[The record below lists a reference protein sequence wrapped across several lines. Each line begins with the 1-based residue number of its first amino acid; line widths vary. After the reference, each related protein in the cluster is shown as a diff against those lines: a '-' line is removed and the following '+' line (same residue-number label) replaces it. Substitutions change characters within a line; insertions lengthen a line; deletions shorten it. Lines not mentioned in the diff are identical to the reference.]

1 MASTVNMSTS
11 DFLAR
16 LELDGRARARPQR
29 HGYWTL
35 ALGAALG
42 VSAWFLLHNQ
52 GGARSAFAHALP
64 APVEAK
70 AGASAVPDEVPRR
83 AIAAPELPAAATA
96 AALQA
101 TGYVV
106 ARRAATVSARTTA
119 AVQAVY
125 VDDGSY
131 VRAGAAMAQLDD
143 RVKRA
148 QYELATAQLKA
159 ANARVVEVDA
169 QIQAAQQR
177 LERLTALTA
186 RRMASQASLD
196 DETAN
201 LRGQRARR
209 ATMAQLA
216 ESAARH
222 QQVQRLE
229 LEDYVIRAPFDGV
242 VTHRTA
248 QQGEIVSPISAG
260 GGFTRTGIAT
270 LVDMASLEVEVDITE
285 SYISRVAPRQPVR
298 IVLNAYPERS
308 YQGRV
313 IAVIPTADRNK
324 ATIRV
329 RIALTDTDSRVLPE
343 MGVRVD
349 FTDP

>member
-209 ATMAQLA
+209 ARRQTPAGA
-216 ESAARH
+216 KAGTG
-222 QQVQRLE
+222 RLC
-229 LEDYVIRAPFDGV
+229 YS
-242 VTHRTA
+242 RTLRRCSDA
-248 QQGEIVSPISAG
+248 SNRPAG
-260 GGFTRTGIAT
+260 G
-270 LVDMASLEVEVDITE
+270 D
-285 SYISRVAPRQPVR
+285 
-298 IVLNAYPERS
+298 
-308 YQGRV
+308 
-313 IAVIPTADRNK
+313 
-324 ATIRV
+324 
-329 RIALTDTDSRVLPE
+329 RIANFRWRRIHSYWHRNP
-343 MGVRVD
+343 R
-349 FTDP
+349 

>member
-11 DFLAR
+11 NLLAQ
-16 LELDGRARARPQR
+16 LELDRSARARPQR
-29 HGYWTL
+29 DGYGTL
-35 ALGAALG
+35 ALGAVLG
-42 VSAWFLLHNQ
+42 VGAWFLLHTQ
-52 GGARSAFAHALP
+52 GGPGPEVAHVWP
-64 APVEAK
+64 EPVEAM
-70 AGASAVPDEVPRR
+70 ASAVRDKAPKRT
-83 AIAAPELPAAATA
+83 IAEPEIPAAVTA

-125 VDDGSY
+125 VDEGSY

-169 QIQAAQQR
+169 QIQATLQK
-177 LERLTALTA
+177 LERLTAMAA

-196 DETAN
+196 DEAAI
-201 LRGQRARR
+201 LKQQQARR

-229 LEDYVIRAPFDGV
+229 LDDYIIRAPFDGV
-242 VTHRTA
+242 VTRRTA

-285 SYISRVAPRQPVR
+285 SHISRVAPKQPVR
-298 IVLNAYPERS
+298 VVLNAYPERA

-349 FTDP
+349 FKNP